1 MPTSAALLRR
11 ATAQDTAAIR
21 LLLEELEQQ
30 TYPAASFHDFFVKN
44 LAREGVFYWLVEMD
58 CQAIGFISLH
68 IQHLLHHLGLVA
80 EVQELVI
87 TAAHQGMGL
96 GQLLVG
102 AARAEARAQG
112 CVNLEVTCNH
122 KRQAAHR
129 FYEANG
135 LRPTHL
141 KFVEVL

>member
-1 MPTSAALLRR
+1 MPPPAALLRR

-21 LLLEELEQQ
+21 LLLEELEEQV
-30 TYPAASFHDFFVKN
+30 YPAAIFNDFFAKN
-44 LAREGVFYWLVEMD
+44 LAREGVFYWLVEMGG
-58 CQAIGFISLH
+58 QAVGFISLH
-68 IQHLLHHLGLVA
+68 IQPLLHHLGLVA
-80 EVQELVI
+80 EIQELII
-87 TAAHQGMGL
+87 TAAHQGKGL
-96 GQLLVG
+96 GQLLLG

-112 CVNLEVTCNH
+112 CVNLEVTCNQ